1 MMNRHS
7 CLVIVVLVLGGALVG
22 CDPSTKLADPQ
33 VAASIKQTLENNLFQ
48 LPPRVQGHYGIR
60 LYRITGDNKYLYAAL
75 YDYFVVADRLHS
87 IEPYLK
93 DQAYIK
99 NAAKKR
105 TMALSS
111 GTRGRLRR
119 EALKQYP
126 EFIFYAGGLLRY
138 SARLDEFGASIPE
151 SVIKALQ
158 AYDFLPGLTDKKMI
172 RAWAPQL
179 ANYVYWLRQL
189 GIADHTKAYKQA
201 FLRAYP
207 DSEDHTLS
215 RWHFRNKLYGLTHFI
230 LAASGYY
237 QRYVSTDEYGWIL
250 DYFAQ
255 NQQRA
260 LTYATDDIVAEMGI
274 CFLLMKQYDHPIV
287 SLTKAKLINSFD
299 QDARMIPS
307 VSGRLDLATGAH
319 RNVLAYM
326 LLAWPEKLNPGPYFD
341 QLADVQKYLPRH
353 HFASPP
359 QEHED
364 DH

>member
-22 CDPSTKLADPQ
+22 CAHSTKLADPQ

-75 YDYFVVADRLHS
+75 YDYFVVADRLHY

-99 NAAKKR
+99 NTAKKL
-105 TMALSS
+105 TTALSL
-111 GTRGRLRR
+111 GTRDKLRR

-126 EFIFYAGGLLRY
+126 EFIFYADELLRY
-138 SARLDEFGASIPE
+138 SVRLDEFGTSIPE
-151 SVIKALQ
+151 SVFKALQ

-172 RAWAPQL
+172 RAWAAQL

-201 FLRAYP
+201 FLKAYP

-215 RWHFRNKLYGLTHFI
+215 PWHFRNKLYGLTHFI

-237 QRYVSTDEYGWIL
+237 QRHVSADEFGWIL

-255 NQQRA
+255 NQQEA
-260 LTYATDDIVAEMGI
+260 LKYATDDIAAEMGI

-287 SLTKAKLINSFD
+287 SLTKAKLIDSFN

-307 VSGRLDLATGAH
+307 VSGQLDLATGEH

-341 QLADVQKYLPRH
+341 QLAEIQKYLPRH
-353 HFASPP
+353 HFDSQP
-359 QEHED
+359 QKQ
-364 DH
+364 